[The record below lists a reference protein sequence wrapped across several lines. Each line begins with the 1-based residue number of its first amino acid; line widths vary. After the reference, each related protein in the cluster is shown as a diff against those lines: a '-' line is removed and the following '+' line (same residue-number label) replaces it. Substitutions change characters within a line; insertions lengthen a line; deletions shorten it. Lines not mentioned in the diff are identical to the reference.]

1 MHKKDECVAVSEI
14 GALTGI
20 YAALLTAYFKK
31 PPV

>member
-1 MHKKDECVAVSEI
+1 VAVSEI